1 MDIVEFFAGLLG
13 GMLLCIC
20 IACLSFVDYVGL
32 LLRIFP
38 LRKPRDYG
46 KHQALMKSAPYKKHK
61 RKWRRLF
68 CCNALVYAVI
78 YVVAACITRQTLCG
92 FLLGLF
98 GAVIGIGIMGN
109 AEVKQKRK
117 LEQQIQK
124 HSLAE
129 RKSGSDK

>member
-38 LRKPRDYG
+38 LQKPRDYG
-46 KHQALMKSAPYKKHK
+46 KYQSLIKSEPYKKHK
-61 RKWRRLF
+61 QKWQRLF
-68 CCNALVYAVI
+68 ACNALVYAVI
-78 YVVAACITRQTLCG
+78 YAAAAWITRQPLCG

-98 GAVIGIGIMGN
+98 GAAIAIGVMGN
-109 AEVKQKRK
+109 VEVKQKRK
-117 LEQQIQK
+117 LEQQLKKQTV
-124 HSLAE
+124 SE
-129 RKSGSDK
+129 DKGG